1 MATQPKIKL
10 IKPIENFTRATDG
23 DVVARAT
30 AVQTAMTGNANY
42 ANPPVDLTVF
52 KTATDLFNSLIAE
65 ALDGSKKVIA
75 QKNKQRQTVIKDLRL
90 LGRYVE
96 VTSNGDPSIF
106 QTSGFQAASTTKTT
120 TQPLSETIRK
130 IEHGANSGQIKV
142 SIRSVRGATSYEL
155 RYAQAV
161 SGGAAPVWTSQILTG
176 VRTPVLLTGLTPATT
191 YEFQARALLKTGYT
205 DWSDPVSFICT

>member
-1 MATQPKIKL
+1 VTTQPKIKL
-10 IKPIENFTRATDG
+10 IKPIENFTRVTDG
-23 DVVARAT
+23 DVAARAT
-30 AVQTAMTGNANY
+30 AVQTAMTGNATF
-42 ANPPVDLTVF
+42 ANPPVDLTLF
-52 KTATDLFNSLIAE
+52 KTAIDLFNALIAE
-65 ALDGSKKVIA
+65 ALDRSKKVIA

-120 TQPLSETIRK
+120 TEPLSETIRK

-142 SIRSVRGATSYEL
+142 SLRFVRGATSYEL
-155 RYAQAV
+155 RYAQAGR
-161 SGGAAPVWTSQILTG
+161 GGAAPVWTSQTLPG

-191 YEFQARALLKTGYT
+191 YQFQARALLKTGYT

>member
-1 MATQPKIKL
+1 MTTQPKIKL
-10 IKPIENFTRATDG
+10 IKPIENFNGVSDG
-23 DVVARAT
+23 DVVARAN
-30 AVQTAMTGNANY
+30 AVQTSMTGNANF

-52 KTATDLFNSLIAE
+52 KTAIDLFNTLIAE
-65 ALDGSKKVIA
+65 ALDGSKKVKA
-75 QKNKQRQTVIKDLRL
+75 QKNKQRQVVIKDLRL

-142 SIRSVRGATSYEL
+142 SSGDL
-155 RYAQAV
+155 V
-161 SGGAAPVWTSQILTG
+161 SDL
-176 VRTPVLLTGLTPATT
+176 
-191 YEFQARALLKTGYT
+191 
-205 DWSDPVSFICT
+205 

>member
-1 MATQPKIKL
+1 MTTQPKIKL
-10 IKPIENFTRATDG
+10 IKPLENFTSMADG
-23 DVVARAT
+23 DVVARGT
-30 AVQTAMTGNANY
+30 AVQTEMTGNANY

-52 KTATDLFNSLIAE
+52 KTAIDLFNSLIAE
-65 ALDGSKKVIA
+65 ALDGSKKVTA
-75 QKNKQRQTVIKDLRL
+75 QKNKQRQVVIKDLRL

-142 SIRSVRGATSYEL
+142 SIRAVRGATSYEL
-155 RYAQAV
+155 RNAQAV
-161 SGGAAPVWTSQILTG
+161 SGGAAPVWTSQTLPG
-176 VRTPVLLTGLTPATT
+176 VRTPVLLTGLAPATT
-191 YEFQARALLKTGYT
+191 YQFEARALLKTGYT
-205 DWSDPVSFICT
+205 DWSDAVTFICT

>member
-1 MATQPKIKL
+1 MTTQPKIKL
-10 IKPIENFTRATDG
+10 IKPIENFNGVLDG

-30 AVQTAMTGNANY
+30 AVQTAMTGNTNF

-52 KTATDLFNSLIAE
+52 KTAIDLFNTLIAE
-65 ALDGSKKVIA
+65 ALDGSKKVKA
-75 QKNKQRQTVIKDLRL
+75 QKNKHRQVVIKDLRL

-120 TQPLSETIRK
+120 TEPLSEKIRK

-142 SIRSVRGATSYEL
+142 AIRAVRGATSYEL

-161 SGGAAPVWTSQILTG
+161 SGAAAPVWTSQILPG
-176 VRTPVLLTGLTPATT
+176 VRTPALLTGLTPATT
-191 YEFQARALLKTGYT
+191 YQFQGRALLKSGYT
-205 DWSDPVSFICT
+205 DWSDSVSFICT

>member
-1 MATQPKIKL
+1 MSAQPKIKL
-10 IKPIENFTRATDG
+10 IKPIENYNGVSDG
-23 DVVARAT
+23 EVAARAA
-30 AVQTAMTGNANY
+30 AVQTAMTGNTSF

-52 KTATDLFNSLIAE
+52 KTAIDQFNALIAE

-75 QKNKQRQTVIKDLRL
+75 QKNKQRQAVIRDLRL

-96 VTSNGDPSIF
+96 VTSNGDPSVF

-120 TQPLSETIRK
+120 TEPLSETIRK

-142 SIRSVRGATSYEL
+142 SIRAVRGAISYEL

-161 SGGAAPVWTSQILTG
+161 SGGAAATWTSQPLPG
-176 VRTPVLLTGLTPATT
+176 VRPPVLLTGLTPATT
-191 YEFQARALLKTGYT
+191 YQFQARALLKSGYT
-205 DWSDPVSFICT
+205 DWSDSVSFICT

>member
-1 MATQPKIKL
+1 MTTQPKIKL
-10 IKPIENFTRATDG
+10 IKPLENFTRMTDG

-30 AVQTAMTGNANY
+30 AVQTAMTSNANF

-52 KTATDLFNSLIAE
+52 KTAIDLFNALIAE
-65 ALDGSKKVIA
+65 ALDRSKKVIA
-75 QKNKQRQTVIKDLRL
+75 QKSKQRQTVIKDLRL

-106 QTSGFQAASTTKTT
+106 QTSGFQAASTTKTAT
-120 TQPLSETIRK
+120 PPLSETIRK

-142 SIRSVRGATSYEL
+142 SIRAVRGASSYDL

-161 SGGAAPVWTSQILTG
+161 SGGAAPVWTSQILPG
-176 VRTPVLLTGLTPATT
+176 VRTPVLLTALMPATT
-191 YEFQARALLKTGYT
+191 YQFQARALLKTGYT
-205 DWSDPVSFICT
+205 DWSDSVSYICT